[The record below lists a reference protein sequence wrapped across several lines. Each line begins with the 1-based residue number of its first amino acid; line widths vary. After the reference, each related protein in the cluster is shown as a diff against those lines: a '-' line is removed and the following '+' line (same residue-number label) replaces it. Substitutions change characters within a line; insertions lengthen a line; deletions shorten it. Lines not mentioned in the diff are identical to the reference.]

1 MSENATIYSPNL
13 NSKKIRPD
21 KDLPKDNNKIA
32 NTSINFELISLSLF
46 IIIYLI

>member
-21 KDLPKDNNKIA
+21 KDLPKDNNKIL
-32 NTSINFELISLSLF
+32 TQVLTLS
-46 IIIYLI
+46 